1 MKWVGRGILEN
12 PEKVSLEVEECFSF
26 IIHWTTT
33 QVQPSSPRGPG
44 IWRVKFDLLHFIDQ
58 KLPPLLPSISYND
71 DAEKKEKQ
79 NKSESWNEPAVCSS
93 NLVHSKIQFWL
104 KNLRKLHN
112 FHLFLCR
119 IFVYFFGR
127 FRCSMFGFG
136 GQT

>member
-1 MKWVGRGILEN
+1 MSWAGYIRKPR
-12 PEKVSLEVEECFSF
+12 KSF
-26 IIHWTTT
+26 IR
-33 QVQPSSPRGPG
+33 SGRM
-44 IWRVKFDLLHFIDQ
+44 FLLHN
-58 KLPPLLPSISYND
+58 PLNHNPGPAQQPAGPRYM
-71 DAEKKEKQ
+71 
-79 NKSESWNEPAVCSS
+79 KSEIWSFTLYWSKATAIASVNLLQWWRRKKKKNKISLNLGMNQVCSS

-127 FRCSMFGFG
+127 FRCSIMFGFG